1 MDMSEIRATT
11 AKTSILIDIKL
22 LNEIDRFAAIDG
34 QSRSATIEKLVRKGI
49 DMRTLM
55 DSVHLFAQT
64 LSVIDKRLKVIEAN
78 TARDQNL

>member
-34 QSRSATIEKLVRKGI
+34 QSRSATIEKLIRKGI

-78 TARDQNL
+78 TVRDQNL

>member
-1 MDMSEIRATT
+1 
-11 AKTSILIDIKL
+11 
-22 LNEIDRFAAIDG
+22 
-34 QSRSATIEKLVRKGI
+34 
-49 DMRTLM
+49 M